1 MSMATKR
8 MLSIAALALAGGMLA
23 GGLASADEL
32 VYGSWLP
39 QGEYVNRVALPKVF
53 AGIAK
58 DTDGA
63 IKWKLVPGGQL
74 ADPKTTFQSV
84 QDGLMAAG
92 IGISSYVPNLIP
104 AINTIYST
112 VVFGDDEV
120 AASGAALETMTL
132 HCPQCLAELR
142 KINAVGLS
150 GWTAAPYHLT
160 CRTPVATL
168 ADLKG
173 KRVRATAGYIE
184 LMKLADAVPI
194 SATLVETVG
203 LLQRGGMDCEFGT
216 NGWLRVFG
224 YADVV
229 KNWTDQPLGMTG
241 PAIGLLMNRDAWN
254 KLTLEQKKVH
264 LKWAAYLS
272 ASLAIGQFI
281 DEEESVLQSLQKT
294 KDLKIIKAN
303 RRQFDGLVARFEKVQ
318 RARNIEN
325 AEKFGVKDPA
335 AIIDAYAKA
344 RRKWGKLSK
353 GIGRDIDKFA
363 AAIQREI
370 YDKVDPNKL

>member
-1 MSMATKR
+1 MATKR
-8 MLSIAALALAGGMLA
+8 MLSIAGLALAGVLLA
-23 GGLASADEL
+23 HGPASADEL

-53 AGIAK
+53 AGIEK
-58 DTDGA
+58 DTGGA
-63 IKWKLVPGGQL
+63 VKWKLVAGGQL
-74 ADPKTTFQSV
+74 ADPKTTFQAV
-84 QDGLMAAG
+84 QDGLMAGG
-92 IGISSYVPNLIP
+92 IGISSYVPNVIP
-104 AINTIYST
+104 AVNAIYST

-132 HCPQCLAELR
+132 HCPQCLAEFR
-142 KINAVGLS
+142 KINALGLS

-160 CRTPVATL
+160 CREPVATL

-173 KRVRATAGYIE
+173 KRVRATGGYIE
-184 LMKLADAVPI
+184 LMRLADAVPI
-194 SATLVETVG
+194 SATLVEAVG

-216 NGWLRVFG
+216 NGWLKVFG

-229 KNWTDQPLGMTG
+229 KNFTDHPLGMTG
-241 PAIGLLMNRDAWN
+241 PAVGLLMNRDAWN
-254 KLTLEQKKVH
+254 KLTPEQKKIH
-264 LKWAAYLS
+264 LKWASYLS
-272 ASLAIGQFI
+272 ASLAIGQFV
-281 DEEESVLQSLQKT
+281 DEEEHVLQDLQKT
-294 KDLKIIKAN
+294 KDLKVVKAN
-303 RRQFDGLVARFEKVQ
+303 RTEFETLVDKFERVQ
-318 RARNIEN
+318 RARNVEN
-325 AEKFGVKDPA
+325 AKKFGVKDPA

-344 RRKWGKLSK
+344 RRKWGGLSK